1 MFAILVIIIVAV
13 GLVATLGYTIFSFQR
28 SAEMSAMV
36 LQNTSRMDV
45 IAMTLRSASRP
56 LVAGGPVRLPAG
68 SIIPAGNGVNA
79 DRLTVP
85 SGIVGSNLTPWGA
98 EYGYCVYDASSVG
111 GETVAGVQSSADGEM
126 TLAEIDG
133 ESYVIGHDAP
143 EVVGIPSSNVIGFVV
158 APTPGR
164 QQLPACSQI
173 VFDAG
178 TFLINGLV
186 AEGAPP
192 VGGTVVP
199 IMAEATRLSM
209 QSARMEQTLF
219 VTSAEGMSGSGE
231 SVMSRM
237 SLDDAMD
244 YWNDSTLS
252 YLILD
257 LDGAIPVDTLNQRK
271 QNGTLAIRG
280 GAISAPVVGGLTEWV
295 KVGSGL
301 DLEGVEVGSNVG
313 IQVLGTGDLH
323 VGSRRTGTTSAVHST
338 IGRVRVDGGDA
349 LIEAGTTI
357 VGSDASMVPI
367 EVASGALRLS
377 PFLLSMAS
385 EYTAPSSVTISGAAA
400 AAIVATGG
408 DVSVMTNINAAG
420 HALPWSI
427 DGSASFDV
435 GASGLVAAYASGTV
449 PISLTSQISTAMNGG
464 GIAVAACP
472 AIQPHVIGGGCEAN
486 DGMLSSSHSNGDS
499 WSCRWSTWSG
509 TTTAGTV
516 SIPLASNAMA
526 HATCAIAP

>member
-45 IAMTLRSASRP
+45 IAMTLRTASRP
-56 LVAGGPVRLPAG
+56 LVVGGPVRLPAG
-68 SIIPAGNGVNA
+68 DVIPAGAGPNA
-79 DRLTVP
+79 ERLTVP
-85 SGIVGSNLTPWGA
+85 SGVVGSNRTPWGA
-98 EYGYCVYDASSVG
+98 EYGYCVYDASPVG
-111 GETVAGVQSSADGEM
+111 GEASSGVQSSGEGEM
-126 TLAEIDG
+126 TLASIDG
-133 ESYVIGHDAP
+133 ESYVIDHDAP
-143 EVVGIPSSNVIGFVV
+143 EVTGIPTNNVIGFVV

-173 VFDAG
+173 VYSEG

-186 AEGAPP
+186 AEGSPP

-199 IMAEATRLSM
+199 IIGEATRLSM
-209 QSARMEQTLF
+209 QSARMEQILY
-219 VTSAEGMSGSGE
+219 VTSAEGMSGSGD
-231 SVMSRM
+231 SNSRM
-237 SLDDAMD
+237 SLANAMD

-257 LDGAIPVDTLNQRK
+257 LDGTMPVDLLNARK
-271 QNGTLAIRG
+271 QDGTLAIRG
-280 GAISAPVVGGLTEWV
+280 GSIAAPVVAGVTEWI

-301 DLEGVEVGSNVG
+301 DLEGVAVGGNVG
-313 IQVLGTGDLH
+313 LHVLGTGNLH
-323 VGSRRTGTTSAVHST
+323 VGSRQVATDSAAHST
-338 IGRVRVDGGDA
+338 IGRVRVDGGTA

-357 VGSDASMVPI
+357 SSAEASATPI

-377 PFLLSMAS
+377 PFLLPMPSGYA
-385 EYTAPSSVTISGAAA
+385 APTSVTISGAAA
-400 AAIVATGG
+400 AALVATGG
-408 DVSVMTNINAAG
+408 DVSVMTSINAAG

-449 PISLTSQISTAMNGG
+449 PIALTSQVVTAMNGG
-464 GIAVAACP
+464 GIAIAACP
-472 AIQPHVIGGGCEAN
+472 AIQPHAIGGGCEAN
-486 DGMLSSSHSNGDS
+486 DGMLSGSFSDGGS
-499 WSCRWSTWSG
+499 WSCRWSSWSG
-509 TTTAGTV
+509 TTSAGTV
-516 SIPLASNAMA
+516 SIPLASNASA
-526 HATCAIAP
+526 RATCSIAP